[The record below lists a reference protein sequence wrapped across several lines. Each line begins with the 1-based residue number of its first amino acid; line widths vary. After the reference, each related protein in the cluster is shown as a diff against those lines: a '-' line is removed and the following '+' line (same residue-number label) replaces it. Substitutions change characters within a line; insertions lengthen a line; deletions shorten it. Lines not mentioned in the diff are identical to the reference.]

1 MKGKVI
7 YIYDALCGWC
17 YGFSPVAVQLKQRFS
32 NDFEFEVWSGGMVT
46 GDRVG
51 PLGQMADYIEKAY
64 PTVEA
69 RTGIRFGEAYLN
81 NILRNKN
88 YISDSLPPSLALT
101 VFKSFFPENAAEFAR
116 QIQRALYLEGK
127 DLGKIETY
135 GPLLAEWGIAEADFR
150 ERFEDPA
157 YTERT
162 RLEFKQAAELGV
174 TGFPTMLLLHQG
186 QFYLLAEGYRPY
198 QEIEHI
204 LDQVA
209 NWKPECCS

>member
-1 MKGKVI
+1 MKGKII

-46 GDRVG
+46 GERVG
-51 PLGQMADYIEKAY
+51 PLGPMADYIEKAY

-81 NILRNKN
+81 NILRNKE
-88 YISDSLPPSLALT
+88 YVSDSFPPSLALT
-101 VFKSFFPENAAEFAR
+101 VFKSFHPEHAAEFAH
-116 QIQRALYLEGK
+116 QMQRALYLEGK
-127 DLGKIETY
+127 DLSKTDTFT
-135 GPLLAEWGIAEADFR
+135 PLLAEWGIPETDFR
-150 ERFEDPA
+150 KRLEDPA
-157 YTERT
+157 YAERT

-186 QFYLLAEGYRPY
+186 QFYLLAEGFRPY
-198 QEIEHI
+198 HEIGHV
-204 LDQVA
+204 LDQVV
-209 NWKPECCS
+209 NWSAECCS

>member
-1 MKGKVI
+1 MKGKII

-46 GDRVG
+46 GERVG
-51 PLGQMADYIEKAY
+51 PLGPMADYIEKAY

-81 NILRNKN
+81 NILRNKE
-88 YISDSLPPSLALT
+88 YVSDSFPPSLALT
-101 VFKSFFPENAAEFAR
+101 VFKSFHPEHAAEFAH
-116 QIQRALYLEGK
+116 QMQRALYLEGK
-127 DLGKIETY
+127 DLSKTDTFT
-135 GPLLAEWGIAEADFR
+135 PLLAEWGIPETDFR
-150 ERFEDPA
+150 KRLEDPA
-157 YTERT
+157 YAERT

-186 QFYLLAEGYRPY
+186 QFYLLAEGFRPF
-198 QEIEHI
+198 QEIGHV

-209 NWKPECCS
+209 NWSAECCS

>member
-1 MKGKVI
+1 MKGKII

-32 NDFEFEVWSGGMVT
+32 NNFEFEVWSGGMVT
-46 GDRVG
+46 GERVG
-51 PLGQMADYIEKAY
+51 PLGPMADYIEKAY

-81 NILRNKN
+81 NILRNKE
-88 YISDSLPPSLALT
+88 YVSDSFPPSLALT
-101 VFKSFFPENAAEFAR
+101 VFKSFHPEHAAEFAH
-116 QIQRALYLEGK
+116 QMQRALYLEGK
-127 DLGKIETY
+127 DLSKTDTFT
-135 GPLLAEWGIAEADFR
+135 PLLAEWGIPETDFR
-150 ERFEDPA
+150 KRLEDPA
-157 YTERT
+157 YAERT

-186 QFYLLAEGYRPY
+186 QFYLLAEGFRPF
-198 QEIEHI
+198 QEIGHV

-209 NWKPECCS
+209 NWSAECCS